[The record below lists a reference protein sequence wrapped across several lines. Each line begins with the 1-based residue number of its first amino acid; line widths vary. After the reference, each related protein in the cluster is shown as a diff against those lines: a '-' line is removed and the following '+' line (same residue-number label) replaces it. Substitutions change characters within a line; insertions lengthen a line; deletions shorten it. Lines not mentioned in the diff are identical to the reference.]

1 MRGIEESH
9 LAQLA
14 VWIYARLSN
23 DDDQEMN
30 SLLNQ
35 QEICHG
41 FAEQHGYTIVGQSFD
56 DNVSGM
62 KFNRRGLDE
71 LTAAVDADKIDAV
84 IVKDLSRLG
93 RHRTQTALFIDY
105 LREHQVPVISAT
117 EGIDTFRDEDDL
129 IIGIRGL
136 MNDYYAR
143 DISKKIR
150 AGYRQ
155 KQREGIVITP
165 PFGYRKDRN
174 TNTIELHPEASETVQ
189 IIYSLYLQGHGQKE
203 IARRLNALGQ
213 KTPAQL
219 RAEQC
224 GKEVCAASKTK
235 DGRYVWTYAS
245 VKNILV
251 EEAYT
256 GVLINHRSE
265 TNSGKARRLEQAE
278 WYRHENFFPAIIQ
291 RDIWEKAQQKLK
303 AQARPANGNKAKHRY
318 AGLILCKECGS
329 PFVPMIRYWNGK
341 RRVEYVC
348 KGYHRNGKSYCSSHR
363 IHEEV
368 LDAAVQEFAQTVRIR
383 MAEEQ
388 KELKQKQ
395 KMWALRKPILDAH
408 IFALQKGIQELE
420 QEIDGIIIEKIGATK
435 TSSCIAN

>member
-1 MRGIEESH
+1 MR
-9 LAQLA
+9 

-41 FAEQHGYTIVGQSFD
+41 FAEQHGYTIVGQSSD

-105 LREHQVPVISAT
+105 LREHQVRVISAT
-117 EGIDTFRDEDDL
+117 EGIDAFRDEDDL
-129 IIGIRGL
+129 IIGVRGL

-143 DISKKIR
+143 DISKKIQ

-174 TNTIELHPEASETVQ
+174 TNTIELHPEASETVRMV
-189 IIYSLYLQGHGQKE
+189 YSLYLQGLGQKE
-203 IARRLNALGQ
+203 IARRLNALGR

-224 GKEVCAASKTK
+224 GKEVCAASKTS

-265 TNSGKARRLEQAE
+265 TNGGKAKRLEQAE

-303 AQARPANGNKAKHRY
+303 AQARPANGNTAKHRY
-318 AGLILCKECGS
+318 TGLILCKECGS
-329 PFVPMIRYWNGK
+329 SFVPMIRYWNGK

-368 LDAAVQEFAQTVRIR
+368 LDAAVQEFAQTMRIK

-388 KELKQKQ
+388 KKLTQKQ
-395 KMWALRKPILDAH
+395 KMWALRKPVRDAH
-408 IFALQKGIQELE
+408 ILLLQEKVLKFE
-420 QEIDGIIIEKIGATK
+420 QEIDEIVMEKLRI
-435 TSSCIAN
+435 

>member
-1 MRGIEESH
+1 MR
-9 LAQLA
+9 

-93 RHRTQTALFIDY
+93 RHRTQTALFMDY
-105 LREHQVPVISAT
+105 LREHQVRVISAT
-117 EGIDTFRDEDDL
+117 EGIDTFCDEDDL

-165 PFGYRKDRN
+165 PFGYWKDRN
-174 TNTIELHPEASETVQ
+174 TNTIELHSEASETVRMV
-189 IIYSLYLQGHGQKE
+189 YSLYLQDHGQKE
-203 IARRLNALGQ
+203 IARRLNALGR

-224 GKEVCAASKTK
+224 GREVCAASKSK

-251 EEAYT
+251 EESYT
-256 GVLINHRSE
+256 GMLINHRSE
-265 TNSGKARRLEQAE
+265 TNSGKAKRLEQAE
-278 WYRHENFFPAIIQ
+278 WYRHENFFPVIIE
-291 RDIWEKAQQKLK
+291 RDIWKKVQQKLK

-329 PFVPMIRYWNGK
+329 PFVPMIRYGNGK

-363 IHEEV
+363 IHEEL
-368 LDAAVQEFAQTVRIR
+368 LDAAVQEFAQTMRIR

-395 KMWALRKPILDAH
+395 KMWALRKPVLDAH
-408 IFALQKGIQELE
+408 ILSLQKRIQELE
-420 QEIDGIIIEKIGATK
+420 QEIDGIMMEKMSASMPVRSISPRFPSEK
-435 TSSCIAN
+435 

>member
-1 MRGIEESH
+1 MR
-9 LAQLA
+9 

-41 FAEQHGYTIVGQSFD
+41 FAKRNGYTIVGQSFD

-105 LREHQVPVISAT
+105 LREHQVRVISAT

-155 KQREGIVITP
+155 KQWEGIVITP

-174 TNTIELHPEASETVQ
+174 ANTIELHPEASQTVQ
-189 IIYSLYLQGHGQKE
+189 IIYSLYLQGLGQKE
-203 IARRLNALGQ
+203 IARRLNALGR

-224 GKEVCAASKTK
+224 GREVCAASKSK

-251 EEAYT
+251 KEAYT

-265 TNSGKARRLEQAE
+265 TNSGKAKRLEQAE
-278 WYRHENFFPAIIQ
+278 WYRHENFFPVVIE
-291 RDIWEKAQQKLK
+291 RDIWEKVQQKLK

-368 LDAAVQEFAQTVRIR
+368 LDAAVQEFAQTMRVK
-383 MAEEQ
+383 MAEKQ

-395 KMWALRKPILDAH
+395 KMWALRKPVLDAH
-408 IFALQKGIQELE
+408 ILLLQEKVLKFE
-420 QEIDGIIIEKIGATK
+420 QEIDEIVMEKLRI
-435 TSSCIAN
+435 

>member
-1 MRGIEESH
+1 MR
-9 LAQLA
+9 
-14 VWIYARLSN
+14 VWLYARLSN
-23 DDDQEMN
+23 DDDREMN

-35 QEICHG
+35 REICQA
-41 FAEQHGYTIVGQSFD
+41 FAEQHGYAIVGQSFD
-56 DNVSGM
+56 DNISGM
-62 KFNRRGLDE
+62 SFDRRGLDE

-105 LREHQVPVISAT
+105 LWEHQVRVISAT
-117 EGIDTFRDEDDL
+117 EGVDTFRDEDDL
-129 IIGIRGL
+129 IIGVRGL
-136 MNDYYAR
+136 MNDYYAK
-143 DISKKIR
+143 DIGKKIR

-155 KQREGIVITP
+155 KQKDGIVITP
-165 PFGYRKDRN
+165 PFGYWKDKN
-174 TNTIELHPEASETVQ
+174 TGQIKIDAEAAVTVQ
-189 IIYSLYLQGHGQKE
+189 LIYSLYLQGCGQKE
-203 IARRLNALGQ
+203 IARRLNAAGR

-219 RAEQC
+219 RAERC
-224 GKEVCAASKTK
+224 GREVRHTHKTR
-235 DGRYVWTYAS
+235 DGQFLWTYAS

-265 TNSGKARRLEQAE
+265 TNGGKAKRLEQAE

-291 RDIWEKAQQKLK
+291 RGIWEKAQQKLK

-368 LDAAVQEFAQTVRIR
+368 LDAAVKEFAQTMRIR
-383 MAEEQ
+383 MGEEQ
-388 KELKQKQ
+388 KELKRKQ
-395 KMWALRKPILDAH
+395 KMWALRKPVLDAH
-408 IFALQKGIQELE
+408 ILSLQEKIQELG
-420 QEIDGIIIEKIGATK
+420 QEIDEIVMEKLRRY
-435 TSSCIAN
+435 

>member
-1 MRGIEESH
+1 MR
-9 LAQLA
+9 

-41 FAEQHGYTIVGQSFD
+41 FAKRNGYTIVGQSFD

-105 LREHQVPVISAT
+105 LREHQVRVISAT

-136 MNDYYAR
+136 MNDYYAK

-155 KQREGIVITP
+155 KQWEGIVITP

-174 TNTIELHPEASETVQ
+174 ANTIELHPEASQTVQ
-189 IIYSLYLQGHGQKE
+189 IIYSLYLQGLGQKE
-203 IARRLNALGQ
+203 IARRLNALGR

-224 GKEVCAASKTK
+224 GREVCAASKSK

-265 TNSGKARRLEQAE
+265 TNSGKAKRLEQAE
-278 WYRHENFFPAIIQ
+278 WYRHENFFPVVIE
-291 RDIWEKAQQKLK
+291 RDIWEKVQQKLK

-363 IHEEV
+363 VHEEV
-368 LDAAVQEFAQTVRIR
+368 LDAAVQEFAQTMRVK
-383 MAEEQ
+383 MAEKQ

-395 KMWALRKPILDAH
+395 KMWALRKPVLDAH
-408 IFALQKGIQELE
+408 ILLLQEKVLKFE
-420 QEIDGIIIEKIGATK
+420 QEIDEIVMEKLRI
-435 TSSCIAN
+435 